1 MAANT
6 YITIDDIVNN
16 VALTIGDDSYLTGSL
31 NYQLRLLALQGL
43 KELSFDM
50 LQEVKSVELAVSST
64 GTITLPDDYIKYVK
78 IGILGS
84 DGKVHYLGKQDNL
97 NLVSGAASTDSNDID
112 DDPAY
117 FYGIGGRYGV
127 GGGTNHNGYY
137 RVNKEDNTISFSSD
151 AIGKNIILEYISN
164 GVTLSNVQPV
174 KRKISFTIAAGS
186 AITDGNFFRIYKGDG
201 SVHDIKILLTDDT
214 DIENIHPTAPGLMP
228 VVIVPFAT
236 SNGSSTVCNRIKGA
250 INSQT
255 SNITATSEGSVLTLE
270 YDNYIEPTKFTG
282 NSQSGPFAGVLPLT
296 EGELNVNTG
305 DSIYNAL
312 YGYSTSGSSNNIV
325 SNFTLINAAVA
336 ETTGADAINKVH
348 QFAEEALTSYVY
360 WKYIQRKRGVPFGEK
375 QLAKRDYF
383 NEKRL
388 ANARM
393 KSFTKD
399 EAMQTSRKAFKQ
411 SPKI

>member
-50 LQEVKSVELAVSST
+50 LQEVKSIQLAVSST
-64 GTITLPDDYIKYVK
+64 GTITLPNDYIKYVK

-84 DGKVHYLGKQDNL
+84 DDKVHYLGKQDNL
-97 NLVSGAASTDSNDID
+97 NLVSGATSTDSNDID

-164 GVTLSNVQPV
+164 GITLSNVQPV

-186 AITDGNFFRIYKGDG
+186 AVTDDNFFRIYKGDG
-201 SVHDIKILLTDDT
+201 SERDIKIILTT
-214 DIENIHPTAPGLMP
+214 DGGIPIFPNSSDLTP
-228 VVIVPFAT
+228 VVIVSYQ
-236 SNGSSTVCNRIKGA
+236 SNNSSSLLCIKIRDA
-250 INSQT
+250 INSDL

-282 NSQSGPFAGVLPLT
+282 NAGSNVAYGEYPLT
-296 EGELNVNTG
+296 EGELNINNG
-305 DSIYNAL
+305 DSSYNTL
-312 YGYSTSGSSNNIV
+312 YGYATSDSSNNIV
-325 SNFTLINAAVA
+325 SNFTLINTAVA

>member
-43 KELSFDM
+43 KELSFDA
-50 LQEVKSVELAVSST
+50 LQEVKSIQLAVSST

-78 IGILGS
+78 IGVLGS

-201 SVHDIKILLTDDT
+201 SERDIKIILTT
-214 DIENIHPTAPGLMP
+214 DGSIPIFINSSDLMP
-228 VVIVPFAT
+228 VVIVPFST
-236 SNGSSTVCNRIKGA
+236 SNGSSTVCNRIRGA

-282 NSQSGPFAGVLPLT
+282 NAQNGVFSGVFPLT
-296 EGELNVNTG
+296 EGELNINSGVST
-305 DSIYNAL
+305 YNAF
-312 YGYSTSGSSNNIV
+312 YGYSSSDSSNNIV

>member
-50 LQEVKSVELAVSST
+50 LQEVKSIELAVSST

-84 DGKVHYLGKQDNL
+84 DDKVHYLGKQDNL
-97 NLVSGAASTDSNDID
+97 NLVSGATSTDSNDID

-174 KRKISFTIAAGS
+174 KRKISFTVAAGS

-201 SVHDIKILLTDDT
+201 SNDDIRIEFTDD
-214 DIENIHPTAPGLMP
+214 DNSSNLPNLVGNASYVYVGYVSNYSASNIASA
-228 VVIVPFAT
+228 IVL
-236 SNGSSTVCNRIKGA
+236 A
-250 INSQT
+250 INYQT

-282 NSQSGPFAGVLPLT
+282 QAINGTLAGVYPLT
-296 EGELNVNTG
+296 EGQLNINTG
-305 DSIYNAL
+305 NSTYNYF
-312 YGYSTSGSSNNIV
+312 YGYATSDSSNNIV
-325 SNFTLINAAVA
+325 SNFTLINTAVA

>member
-186 AITDGNFFRIYKGDG
+186 AVTDDNFFRIYKGDG
-201 SVHDIKILLTDDT
+201 SERDIKIILTT
-214 DIENIHPTAPGLMP
+214 DGSIPIFINSSDLTP
-228 VVIVPFAT
+228 VVIVSFQ
-236 SNGSSTVCNRIKGA
+236 SNNSSSLLCTKIKDA
-250 INSQT
+250 INSDL

-270 YDNYIEPTKFTG
+270 YDNYIEPTGFTG
-282 NSQSGPFAGVLPLT
+282 NAGTGVAYGEYPLT
-296 EGELNVNTG
+296 EGELNINSG
-305 DSIYNAL
+305 ISNYNPF
-312 YGYSTSGSSNNIV
+312 YGYSQSDSSNNIV
-325 SNFTLINAAVA
+325 SNFTLVNTAVA

-375 QLAKRDYF
+375 QIAKRDYF

>member
-43 KELSFDM
+43 KELSFDA
-50 LQEVKSVELAVSST
+50 LQEVKSIQLAVSST

-78 IGILGS
+78 IGVLGS

-186 AITDGNFFRIYKGDG
+186 AVTDDNFFRIYKGDG
-201 SVHDIKILLTDDT
+201 SERDIKIILTT
-214 DIENIHPTAPGLMP
+214 DSSIPIFVNSSDLTP
-228 VVIVPFAT
+228 VVIVSFQ
-236 SNGSSTVCNRIKGA
+236 SNNPSSLLCTKIKDA
-250 INSQT
+250 INSDL

-282 NSQSGPFAGVLPLT
+282 NAGTSVAYGEYPLT
-296 EGELNVNTG
+296 EGELNINSG
-305 DSIYNAL
+305 ISNYNPF
-312 YGYSTSGSSNNIV
+312 YGYSQSDSSNNIV
-325 SNFTLINAAVA
+325 SNFTLVNTAVA

>member
-84 DGKVHYLGKQDNL
+84 DDKVHYLGKQDNL
-97 NLVSGAASTDSNDID
+97 NLVSGATSTDSNDID

-117 FYGIGGRYGV
+117 FYGIGGRYGI

-201 SVHDIKILLTDDT
+201 STHDIIIEFTDDDNSSNLPSLAGNASYVYVGYSSNYSAS
-214 DIENIHPTAPGLMP
+214 DIASA
-228 VVIVPFAT
+228 IVL
-236 SNGSSTVCNRIKGA
+236 A
-250 INSQT
+250 INYQT

-282 NSQSGPFAGVLPLT
+282 NTQGGFFAGFYPLT
-296 EGELNVNTG
+296 EGELNINTTG
-305 DSIYNAL
+305 NSSYNIL
-312 YGYSTSGSSNNIV
+312 YGYSSSDSSNNIV
-325 SNFTLINAAVA
+325 SNFTLINTAVA

>member
-43 KELSFDM
+43 KELSFDA
-50 LQEVKSVELAVSST
+50 LQEVKSIQLAVSST

-186 AITDGNFFRIYKGDG
+186 AITDDNFFRIYKGDG
-201 SVHDIKILLTDDT
+201 SERDIKIILTT
-214 DIENIHPTAPGLMP
+214 DSSIPIFVNSSDLTP
-228 VVIVPFAT
+228 VVIVSFQ
-236 SNGSSTVCNRIKGA
+236 SNNSSPLLCVKIKDA
-250 INSQT
+250 INSDL

-282 NSQSGPFAGVLPLT
+282 NAGTSVAYGEYPLT
-296 EGELNVNTG
+296 EGELNINSG
-305 DSIYNAL
+305 ISNYNPF
-312 YGYSTSGSSNNIV
+312 YGYATSDSSNNII
-325 SNFTLINAAVA
+325 SNFTLINTAVA

>member
-50 LQEVKSVELAVSST
+50 LQEVKSVELAVGST
-64 GTITLPDDYIKYVK
+64 GTITLPNDYIKYVK

-84 DGKVHYLGKQDNL
+84 DDKVHYLGKQDNL
-97 NLVSGAASTDSNDID
+97 NLVSGATSTDSNDID

-186 AITDGNFFRIYKGDG
+186 AVTDDNFFRIYKGDG
-201 SVHDIKILLTDDT
+201 SERDIKIILTT
-214 DIENIHPTAPGLMP
+214 DGSIPIFPNSSDLTP
-228 VVIVPFAT
+228 VVIVSYQ
-236 SNGSSTVCNRIKGA
+236 SNNSSSLLCIKIRDA
-250 INSQT
+250 INSDL

-282 NSQSGPFAGVLPLT
+282 NAGSNVVYGEYPLT
-296 EGELNVNTG
+296 EGELNINNG
-305 DSIYNAL
+305 DSSYNTL
-312 YGYSTSGSSNNIV
+312 YGYATSDSSNNIV
-325 SNFTLINAAVA
+325 SSFTLINTAVA

>member
-50 LQEVKSVELAVSST
+50 LQEVKSIELAVSST

-84 DGKVHYLGKQDNL
+84 DDKVHYLGKQDNL
-97 NLVSGAASTDSNDID
+97 NLVSGATSTDSNDID

-174 KRKISFTIAAGS
+174 KRKISFTVAAGS

-201 SVHDIKILLTDDT
+201 STHDIRIEFTDD
-214 DIENIHPTAPGLMP
+214 DNSSNLPNLVGNASYVYVGYGSHYSASNIASA
-228 VVIVPFAT
+228 IVL
-236 SNGSSTVCNRIKGA
+236 A
-250 INSQT
+250 INYQT

-282 NSQSGPFAGVLPLT
+282 HAINGTLAGVYPLT
-296 EGELNVNTG
+296 EGQLNINTG
-305 DSIYNAL
+305 NSTYNYF
-312 YGYSTSGSSNNIV
+312 YGYATSDSSNNIV
-325 SNFTLINAAVA
+325 SNFTLINTAVA

-375 QLAKRDYF
+375 QIAKRDYF